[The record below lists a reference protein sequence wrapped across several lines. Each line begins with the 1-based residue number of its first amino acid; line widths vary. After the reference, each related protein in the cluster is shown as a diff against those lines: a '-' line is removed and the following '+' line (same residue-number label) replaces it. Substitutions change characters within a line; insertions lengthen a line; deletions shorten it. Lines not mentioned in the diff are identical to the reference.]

1 VNGAGKTTTFDILT
15 GIRFATS
22 GCATIEGV
30 NVNKAPAIGY
40 CPQFDALP
48 MELTGREVLTLLAR
62 LNGFSNI
69 KTRID
74 RILWCIRMDDQADK
88 KVMHYR

>member
-1 VNGAGKTTTFDILT
+1 MDVAK
-15 GIRFATS
+15 S
-22 GCATIEGV
+22 
-30 NVNKAPAIGY
+30 PAIGY

-62 LNGFSNI
+62 LNGFANV
-69 KTRID
+69 KQRVD
-74 RILWCIRMDDQADK
+74 QILWCLQMVDQADK

>member
-1 VNGAGKTTTFDILT
+1 M
-15 GIRFATS
+15 
-22 GCATIEGV
+22 
-30 NVNKAPAIGY
+30 NKAPAIGY

-62 LNGFSNI
+62 LNGFSDV

-74 RILWCIRMDDQADK
+74 RILWCIRMEENAGK
-88 KVMHYR
+88 KIMHYRFFRLIIYI